1 MPERE
6 TLKTRADI
14 LAKSKK
20 ETAEGPRIK
29 TVSFLLADETYAI
42 ELRFVR
48 EVLPVGPI
56 TYLPGIPEYIP
67 GIINVRGEIVS
78 ITDLKRLFD
87 LKAGEPRDNRYVLI
101 LSTPEMAFGIL
112 ADRILGVGEIL
123 TETLHSS
130 IPALTGVRADYLK
143 GLDEAGTIV
152 LDGDKLLTD
161 EDLVINQNNH

>member
-1 MPERE
+1 
-6 TLKTRADI
+6 
-14 LAKSKK
+14 
-20 ETAEGPRIK
+20 
-29 TVSFLLADETYAI
+29 
-42 ELRFVR
+42 
-48 EVLPVGPI
+48 
-56 TYLPGIPEYIP
+56 GIPEYIP

-112 ADRILGVGEIL
+112 ADRILGVREIL